1 MVRDLL
7 LLQCWPQLVSRHWK
21 RYHVFV
27 AFDIAAAAG
36 DLRVLIWQQVL
47 AVRWQPIP
55 TFDGLT
61 RFRTIQSRH
70 IRSLAGKKAVIIS
83 YSNASGNDLHFD
95 PGSRDLVAA
104 VMNDAKTHTMGMAQ
118 VIAGDGFGAAS
129 VRSVLSGIQ
138 LSVRPDYPVKLFR
151 DAQSA
156 FRWLEDILDE
166 AGCSELAP
174 ALDEMLTEL
183 EHIESRTN

>member
-1 MVRDLL
+1 MD
-7 LLQCWPQLVSRHWK
+7 
-21 RYHVFV
+21 
-27 AFDIAAAAG
+27 FDIAAAGG

-104 VMNDAKTHTMGMAQ
+104 VTEISEGRYITSINNGITVNADVYPAEFAPQ
-118 VIAGDGFGAAS
+118 AAS
-129 VRSVLSGIQ
+129 AASSI
-138 LSVRPDYPVKLFR
+138 P
-151 DAQSA
+151 ASA
-156 FRWLEDILDE
+156 SPYQAWKRKKRR
-166 AGCSELAP
+166 
-174 ALDEMLTEL
+174 M
-183 EHIESRTN
+183 RR